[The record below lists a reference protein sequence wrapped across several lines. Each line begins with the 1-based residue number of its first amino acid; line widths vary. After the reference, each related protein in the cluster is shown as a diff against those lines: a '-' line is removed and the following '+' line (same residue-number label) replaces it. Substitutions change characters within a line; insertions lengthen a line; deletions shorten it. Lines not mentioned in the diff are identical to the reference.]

1 MVPAPLP
8 ILEVMRGRALTP
20 IATAAV
26 GLAALGV
33 AAGSGAGA
41 QDAAAAP
48 SATAPQVEKA
58 LVKEM
63 NRVRATRGLRGL
75 RARATLTRPARAHS
89 RYLLAHDAFAHEG
102 PGGRPF
108 WTRLVAAGYPRTRT
122 MGENL
127 AMTYGSG
134 LDAARRT
141 VRMWMGSPGHRANLL
156 NPRFRYTGAGVARS
170 ADFSTVILTADYGS

>member
-1 MVPAPLP
+1 MVSAPLP
-8 ILEVMRGRALTP
+8 ILEMMRGRALTP

-26 GLAALGV
+26 ALAALGIG
-33 AAGSGAGA
+33 AGSGAGA

-48 SATAPQVEKA
+48 SATAPQVERA
-58 LVKEM
+58 LIKEM
-63 NRVRATRGLRGL
+63 NRVRAKRGLRGL

-89 RYLLAHDAFAHEG
+89 RYLLRRGTFAHEG
-102 PGGRPF
+102 RGGKPF

-134 LDAARRT
+134 VGAARRT
-141 VRMWMGSPGHRANLL
+141 VRMWMGSAGHRANLL

-170 ADFSTVILTADYGS
+170 ADFSTVIITADYGS

>member
-1 MVPAPLP
+1 
-8 ILEVMRGRALTP
+8 MRARVLTP
-20 IATAAV
+20 VATAAV
-26 GLAALGV
+26 ALAALGA

-41 QDAAAAP
+41 EQAAAAA
-48 SATAPQVEKA
+48 SATTPQVEKA

-63 NRVRATRGLRGL
+63 NRVRAKRGLRAL

-89 RYLLAHDAFAHEG
+89 RYLLRHGKFAHEG
-102 PGGRPF
+102 RGGKPF
-108 WTRLVAAGYPRTRT
+108 WTRLVAAGYPRSRT

-134 LDAARRT
+134 LDVARRT
-141 VRMWMGSPGHRANLL
+141 VRMWMKSPGHRANLL
-156 NPRFRYTGAGVARS
+156 NPRFRHTGAGVARS